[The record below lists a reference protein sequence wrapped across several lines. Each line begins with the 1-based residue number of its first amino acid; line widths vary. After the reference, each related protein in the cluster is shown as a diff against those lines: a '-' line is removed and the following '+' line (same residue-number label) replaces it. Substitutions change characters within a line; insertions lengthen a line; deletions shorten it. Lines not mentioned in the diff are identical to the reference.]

1 MALSVTL
8 AQLRTRVRQ
17 RADIENDTHV
27 SDTELNT
34 YINDAITHLWDMLV
48 MAAEP
53 DYYRQ
58 TVTLTLVPGQ
68 LAYALSSVFPAGN
81 FYKIRQVY
89 VQDGDRLRPID
100 PLQGMSV
107 QPTVAPRAAE
117 VLTIHYI
124 PCATRLSLDADTFDG
139 INGWEELVVVM
150 AAIDVKTKREE
161 DASLLSAKKTAMESR
176 IASMAYRD
184 AGSPQKVNKRRYRRR
199 DPFYG
204 MSTLVSS
211 YRLTAGYIEVY
222 QDGYY

>member
-1 MALSVTL
+1 MAANVTL

-27 SDTELNT
+27 SNTELNT
-34 YINDAITHLWDMLV
+34 YINDAISHLWDMLV

-53 DYYRQ
+53 DYYRK

-68 LAYALSSVFPAGN
+68 LSYALSSVFPAGD

-100 PLQGMSV
+100 PIQGMSV
-107 QPTVAPRAAE
+107 QPAVAPRAAE

-124 PCATRLSLDADTFDG
+124 PTSTVLVADGDTFDG
-139 INGWEELVVVM
+139 INGWEELVVIM

-161 DASLLSAKKTAMESR
+161 DASLLSAKKAAMESR

-184 AGSPQKVNKRRYRRR
+184 AGSPQKVNKRRFRRR

-204 MSTLVSS
+204 LSTLVSS
-211 YRLTAGYIEVY
+211 YRLAAGYIEVY

>member
-1 MALSVTL
+1 MAGNVALSV
-8 AQLRTRVRQ
+8 LRTRVRQ

-27 SDTELNT
+27 SNTELDT
-34 YINDAITHLWDMLV
+34 YINDAITHVWDMLV

-53 DYYRQ
+53 DYYRK
-58 TVTLTLVPGQ
+58 TVTLTLVPNQ
-68 LAYALSSVFPAGN
+68 LSYSLATVFPDGD

-107 QPTVAPRAAE
+107 QPCVAPRAAE
-117 VLTIHYI
+117 VLTIQYI
-124 PCATRLSLDADTFDG
+124 PKATILVADGDTFDG
-139 INGWEELVVVM
+139 VNGWEELVVVM

-161 DASLLSAKKTAMESR
+161 DASLLSAKKVAMESR

-211 YRLTAGYIEVY
+211 YRLAAGYIEVY